1 MSAYIYLTIAI
12 LSEVIATSALKSSE
26 GFTKYGPGLIVIIG
40 YGISFYCLS
49 IVLKTIPVGV
59 AYAIWSGMGIVL
71 ITLLGWLVF
80 SQRLDLPALFG
91 MALIVAGV
99 IVIYAF
105 STSATTKI

>member
-1 MSAYIYLTIAI
+1 MYLAIAI
-12 LSEVIATSALKSSE
+12 LSEVIATSALKSSD
-26 GFTKYGPGLIVIIG
+26 GFTKFGPSLVVILG

-49 IVLKTIPVGV
+49 VVLKTIPVGV

-80 SQRLDLPALFG
+80 SQRLDLPAFLG

-105 STSATTKI
+105 SKLSTV

>member
-1 MSAYIYLTIAI
+1 MYLAIAI
-12 LSEVIATSALKSSE
+12 LSEVVATSALKSSD
-26 GFTKYGPGLIVIIG
+26 GFTKYGPSLVVILG

-49 IVLKTIPVGV
+49 VVLKTIPVGV

-80 SQRLDLPALFG
+80 SQRLDLPAFLG

-105 STSATTKI
+105 SRSSTV

>member
-1 MSAYIYLTIAI
+1 MSGYMYLAIAI
-12 LSEVIATSALKSSE
+12 LSEVIATSALKSSD
-26 GFTKYGPGLIVIIG
+26 GFTKFGPSLVVILG

-49 IVLKTIPVGV
+49 VVLKTIPVGV

-80 SQRLDLPALFG
+80 SQRLDLPAFLG

-105 STSATTKI
+105 SKSSTV

>member
-1 MSAYIYLTIAI
+1 MYLAIAI
-12 LSEVIATSALKSSE
+12 LSEVIATSALKSSD
-26 GFTKYGPGLIVIIG
+26 GFTKFGPSLVVILG

-49 IVLKTIPVGV
+49 VVLKTIPVGV

-80 SQRLDLPALFG
+80 SQRLDLPAFLG

-105 STSATTKI
+105 SKSSTV

>member
-1 MSAYIYLTIAI
+1 MNGYMYLVIAI
-12 LSEVIATSALKSSE
+12 VSEVVATSALKSSD
-26 GFTKYGPGLIVIIG
+26 GFTKYGPSLVVILG

-49 IVLKTIPVGV
+49 VVLKTIPVGV

-80 SQRLDLPALFG
+80 SQRLDLPAFLG

-105 STSATTKI
+105 SKSSAV

>member
-1 MSAYIYLTIAI
+1 MYLAIAI
-12 LSEVIATSALKSSE
+12 LSEVVATSALKSSD
-26 GFTKYGPGLIVIIG
+26 GFTKYGPSLVVILG

-49 IVLKTIPVGV
+49 VVLKTIPVGV

-80 SQRLDLPALFG
+80 SQRLDLPAFLG

-105 STSATTKI
+105 SKSSTV